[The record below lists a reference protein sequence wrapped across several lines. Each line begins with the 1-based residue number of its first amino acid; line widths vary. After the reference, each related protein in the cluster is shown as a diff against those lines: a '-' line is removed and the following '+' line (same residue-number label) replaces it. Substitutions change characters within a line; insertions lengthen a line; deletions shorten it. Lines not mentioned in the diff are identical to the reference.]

1 MLSMLRLTVLAL
13 MTGGTIAGPLPALVH
28 AADGE
33 AIREGLRARYQLSRM
48 EVRNPAL
55 EGHVLKRGSVLV
67 LQADGAPAKTL
78 CFVQLN
84 TKSPR
89 FHVRDYAE
97 VAVAQDGT
105 LVGRQGDFTLP
116 KGTRLSVLDLKVD
129 RDEIHVFTHTLEPVQ
144 LGDGKTAYG
153 CTEFV
158 FRVHADVRNRGD
170 VAAVFSEID
179 RVLRPASNG

>member
-1 MLSMLRLTVLAL
+1 MLRPTVLAL
-13 MTGGTIAGPLPALVH
+13 MAVGTIAGPLPVLVH

-33 AIREGLRARYQLSRM
+33 AIREGLRARYQVSRM

-78 CFVQLN
+78 RFVQMN
-84 TKSPR
+84 TKLPR

-105 LVGRQGDFTLP
+105 LVKGQGDFTLP
-116 KGTRLSVLDLKVD
+116 KGTRLRVLDLKVG
-129 RDEIHVFTHTLEPVQ
+129 RDEIHVFTHTLEPIR
-144 LGDGKTAYG
+144 LGDGKTVYG

-158 FRVHADVRNRGD
+158 FLLDPAARSRGD
-170 VAAVFSEID
+170 VVAVTTEID
-179 RVLRPASNG
+179 RVLRPAGNG